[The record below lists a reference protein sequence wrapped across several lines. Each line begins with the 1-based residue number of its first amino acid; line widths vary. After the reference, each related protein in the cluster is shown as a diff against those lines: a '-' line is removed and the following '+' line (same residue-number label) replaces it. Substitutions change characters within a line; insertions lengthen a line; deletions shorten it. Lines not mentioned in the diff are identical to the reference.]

1 LTTYSQPLARKTGFD
16 VSNILF
22 LASLV
27 CVCLTEAF
35 IIRGLWFRPVPPSHT
50 LRGFDLPFLVWIP
63 AMGALSLK
71 QGIRKLF
78 KKGEVSPA
86 LAVSLT
92 SGLSILLLMTYLLIT
107 RLAQIAFR

>member
-1 LTTYSQPLARKTGFD
+1 MTTYSQPLARKAGFD

-22 LASLV
+22 LASLI

-35 IIRGLWFRPVPPSHT
+35 MIRGLWNKPVSPTHT

-63 AMGALSLK
+63 ALGALSLK

-86 LAVSLT
+86 LAGTLT
-92 SGLSILLLMTYLLIT
+92 PGLSILLLMTYLLIT
-107 RLAQIAFR
+107 RLAQIAYR

>member
-1 LTTYSQPLARKTGFD
+1 MSYSQPLARKAGFD

-22 LASLV
+22 LAALI

-35 IIRGLWFRPVPPSHT
+35 MIRGLWFRTLPPTHK

-63 AMGALSLK
+63 ALGAWSLK
-71 QGIRKLF
+71 QGIHKLF

-86 LAVSLT
+86 LAATLT

-107 RLAQIAFR
+107 RLAQIAYR